1 MQTTDTFV
9 QDLRV
14 YIKKEDEK
22 PLLGPSFYKSVLT
35 ANCRVSSLKN
45 GHSTSSMSLANTSVP
60 LVASS

>member
-22 PLLGPSFYKSVLT
+22 PLLGMSFYKSVISGDSPT
-35 ANCRVSSLKN
+35 
-45 GHSTSSMSLANTSVP
+45 
-60 LVASS
+60 